1 MKTITAIAAAAIC
14 GLAVIVSGCSEETPA
29 QKAENSLTKAAA
41 DVGKAAEA
49 AQKDAAKKADAAAKE
64 VKKAADTSKK

>member
-1 MKTITAIAAAAIC
+1 MKTITAIMAAVLC
-14 GLAVIVSGCSEETPA
+14 GVLVSGCSEETPA
-29 QKAENSLTKAAA
+29 QKAEKSLNKAAA

-64 VKKAADTSKK
+64 VQKAADSAKK